1 MCFEMKNILKSN
13 RYHTP
18 KYIKIIQVPKFA
30 RFKKRVRWWWWW
42 WWSRE
47 MVNGSFVRGSEM
59 I

>member
-18 KYIKIIQVPKFA
+18 KYIKIIQSPKFA
-30 RFKKRVRWWWWW
+30 RFKKRARW